1 MAPTP
6 QNEGNP
12 VDPAGGAQPPVTP
25 PSGTEGQP
33 LPEYVTALQ
42 AQLADVQNK
51 LHGLQKGT
59 DKQIGQVR
67 DSVKRIL
74 ELKDSGMT
82 EAQIQR
88 ELALDAIL
96 QGQNAQP
103 AAPAEGTA
111 KPAPGIDVDA
121 IVASLQ
127 FEPNDPALA
136 ALKVLHGNNPA
147 KLAEAAA
154 GLRLQQL
161 QTTPRPGAQLPPSGG
176 SAVTSQQVDPRIA
189 RLAELQKSPTA
200 NRVEILKLTK
210 ELNEKGW
217 G

>member
-25 PSGTEGQP
+25 PSGTEAQP

-59 DKQIGQVR
+59 DKQIGQMR
-67 DSVKRIL
+67 ADVKRIL
-74 ELKDSGMT
+74 ELKESGMN

-88 ELALDAIL
+88 ELQLDAIL
-96 QGQNAQP
+96 QGQTAQP

-121 IVASLQ
+121 IVTSLQ

-136 ALKVLHGNNPA
+136 ALKVLHGNNA
-147 KLAEAAA
+147 VMLAEAAA

-200 NRVEILKLTK
+200 NRAEIMRLKK
-210 ELNEKGW
+210 ELDEKGW